1 MSEFSSAL
9 LLYFAAPVSVEFQ
22 ECVMN
27 LQILAVANIFEPDG
41 TGLQHNAYLFGV
53 PEPGMK
59 QLDHHHQF
67 FRMLQLVSDKL
78 KPVREQF

>member
-1 MSEFSSAL
+1 MSEFSSTL
-9 LLYFAAPVSVEFQ
+9 LVYFAAPVSVKFQ
-22 ECVMN
+22 VCAMN
-27 LQILAVANIFEPDG
+27 LQILAAANIFEPDG
-41 TGLQHNAYLFGV
+41 KGLQHNTYLSAG

-59 QLDHHHQF
+59 QLDHHHLF